1 MFDPEGPTLAE
12 LARQALSST
21 TKGYDLLAPKFEHTP
36 FRTPDELLGPMA
48 QAIGPAHC
56 VDAALDVCCGTGA
69 AMGMLRPLCKN
80 LVAGIDLSQGMLDQA
95 RTLVEQA
102 PGDAEIALER
112 QDVLTMTYEE
122 AFDVITCCGAFGHVL
137 EHQQDLFL
145 SRVRRALRAG
155 GRFVFVTVPMPA
167 KTSRHWWMARG
178 FNAVMHVRNAMLKP
192 PFIMFYL
199 TFTLERAQRL
209 LKAHHFDVEVTA
221 PFEDTPYHMFRLVVA
236 TKREEVPLH

>member
-36 FRTPDELLGPMA
+36 FRTPDELLEPMA
-48 QAIGPAHC
+48 EAIGSPLSI
-56 VDAALDVCCGTGA
+56 DAALDVCCGTGA
-69 AMGMLRPLCKN
+69 AMGMLRPLCKE

-95 RTLVEQA
+95 RELVEQA

-112 QDVLTMTYEE
+112 QDVLSMKYEE

-137 EHQQDLFL
+137 EPQQDLFL
-145 SRVRRALRAG
+145 SRIKRALRPN

-167 KTSRHWWMARG
+167 KTSKHWWMARG
-178 FNAVMHVRNAMLKP
+178 FNAVMHVRNAVLRP

-209 LKAHHFDVEVTA
+209 LRAHHFDVEITA

-236 TKREEVPLH
+236 TKRSEVSLH